1 MVCCSAVLVGLNSRT
16 RTEDPEHEADLY
28 VSEQNIGR
36 TKRVFQRVVD
46 VLVQSAH
53 VAVVVDIV
61 RQVEQ
66 SRNGRDHVTAGRD
79 HVRAIVQSERGGSE
93 QDEEAEVRQRMCD
106 ELGRRTA

>member
-53 VAVVVDIV
+53 RLPEDI
-61 RQVEQ
+61 
-66 SRNGRDHVTAGRD
+66 
-79 HVRAIVQSERGGSE
+79 RAEPNIANCRKLLKTHYFNFVFNVQ
-93 QDEEAEVRQRMCD
+93 
-106 ELGRRTA
+106 